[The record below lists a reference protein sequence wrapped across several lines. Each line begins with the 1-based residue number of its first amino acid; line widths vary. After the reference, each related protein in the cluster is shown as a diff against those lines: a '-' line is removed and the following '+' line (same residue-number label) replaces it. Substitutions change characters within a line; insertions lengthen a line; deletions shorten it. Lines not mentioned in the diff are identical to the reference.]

1 MKLFFKIFEIKKM
14 LHKRNNTKIYIDK
27 FYLGI
32 FPNYGDPYGIRTRE
46 CMRERH
52 VS

>member
-1 MKLFFKIFEIKKM
+1 M

-32 FPNYGDPYGIRTRE
+32 FKIMVIRTGFE
-46 CMRERH
+46 P
-52 VS
+52 VSACVKGM